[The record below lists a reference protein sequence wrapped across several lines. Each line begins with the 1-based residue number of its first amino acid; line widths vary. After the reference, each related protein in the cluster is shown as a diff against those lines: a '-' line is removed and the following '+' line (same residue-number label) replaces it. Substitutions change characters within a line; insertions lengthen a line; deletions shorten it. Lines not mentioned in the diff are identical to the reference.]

1 MRLGLVQA
9 HRAKGAKRGKK
20 RVSKQRGK
28 KMFLKQMEIVQDVDK
43 IHVDVQKVLMERRTI
58 KKWAYIIHD
67 KDDTRPHYHIY
78 LNFGNSSINTEDVAK
93 WFELGYTKD
102 GKEYTG
108 EQFIEKVKGRYTD
121 MLLYLTHGNDSQRN
135 KHQYSPDEVKANFDF
150 QTEIENAKILGN
162 FEKYSYAQQLQYVY
176 KLPNS
181 ERATAFSKL
190 EKLFRLHCEWLALQ
204 SDRNIEVVFVCG
216 KGGAGKTYYAKKL
229 LESLDYDYCVS
240 SSSNDPFQDYKGQN
254 AIILDDLRDKAFEF
268 EDLLKILDNNT
279 ASSVRSRFANK
290 VFNGKMIVITT
301 TVPLWYWYSHLRTNS
316 NDTLIQLYRRISCY
330 VVVTHEEITVY
341 DEIAYDGR
349 PKGIGT
355 VFKNELASRPKEEKK
370 KTNFRAMFGKICEP
384 AETDMFAGR

>member
-1 MRLGLVQA
+1 
-9 HRAKGAKRGKK
+9 
-20 RVSKQRGK
+20 
-28 KMFLKQMEIVQDVDK
+28 MFLKQMEIVVDKDK
-43 IHVDVQKVLMERRTI
+43 IHVDIQKVLMERKTI
-58 KKWAYIIHD
+58 KKWAYILHD
-67 KDDTRPHYHIY
+67 KDDTREHYHIY
-78 LNFGNSSINTEDVAK
+78 INFGGSSLNTADVAK
-93 WFELGYTKD
+93 WFSLGYTKD

-121 MLLYLTHGNDSQRN
+121 MLLYLTHGNESQQN
-135 KHQYSPDEVKANFDF
+135 KHQYSPDEVRANFDF

-190 EKLFRLHCEWLALQ
+190 EKLFRLHCEWLSLQ
-204 SDRNIEVVFVCG
+204 ADRSIEVLFVCG

-229 LESLDYDYCVS
+229 LESLDYDYCIS

-301 TVPLWYWYSHLRTNS
+301 TVPLWYWYSQLRTNS

-330 VVVTHEEITVY
+330 VEVTHEEITVY
-341 DEIAYDGR
+341 DTIGSDGR
-349 PKGIGT
+349 PKGLGT
-355 VFKNELASRPKEEKK
+355 VYKNELAGRPKEEKK
-370 KTNFRAMFGKICEP
+370 KTDFRALFGKICET
-384 AETDMFAGR
+384 AETDVFDTEQLKVNYG